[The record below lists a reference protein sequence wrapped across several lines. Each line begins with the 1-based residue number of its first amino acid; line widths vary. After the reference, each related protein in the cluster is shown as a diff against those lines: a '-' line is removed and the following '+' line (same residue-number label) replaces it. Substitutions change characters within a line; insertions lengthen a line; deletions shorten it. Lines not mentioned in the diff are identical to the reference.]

1 MWTILKTTALLAIL
15 VGVFIIGSTQPRSVS
30 YRFNR
35 PNLVGDLA
43 VNPFKRIATSV
54 VRALPF
60 VSTPRLNG
68 EKEGRVNFLLLG
80 VGGEGHDAPF
90 LTDSIA
96 VASLPITP
104 NSPVV
109 FVGIPRDLIIHIP
122 GTSTITKINAL
133 YVLGKQHA
141 TKDGQQET
149 ALIREAV
156 ETVTGQ
162 PIHYTAVINL
172 AGFSDIVEA
181 LDGVHVYV
189 PKDIHDPSYPTPG
202 HGVEL
207 FELAR
212 GWRFLDGELAEKY
225 IRTRSG
231 IEGDFGRMRRQVQ
244 VLEALYARAQGLN
257 IVGDF
262 FRIMNVFEQVQQYIQ
277 TDMTLGE
284 LQRLWEIAGER
295 NEGGFEYLGL
305 DTRAEDAL
313 LTGGKIPLG
322 NTTASALWPKAG
334 MFDYSEIHTRISALI
349 DSNTE

>member
-1 MWTILKTTALLAIL
+1 MWTILRTSFLLAIL
-15 VGVFIIGSTQPRSVS
+15 VGVFIIGATQPRSVS

-35 PNLVGDLA
+35 PNLLGDVA
-43 VNPFKRIATSV
+43 VNPFTRIATSV

-60 VSTPRLNG
+60 VPTPRLNG
-68 EKEGRVNFLLLG
+68 EKAGRVNFLLLG
-80 VGGEGHDAPF
+80 IGGEGHDAPF

-96 VASLPITP
+96 VASLPVTQ
-104 NSPVV
+104 NNPVV
-109 FVGIPRDLIIHIP
+109 FVGIPRDLIVHIP
-122 GTSTITKINAL
+122 GTSTVTKINAL

-141 TKDGQQET
+141 TKDSRQET

-172 AGFSDIVEA
+172 AGFNDIVGA

-189 PKDIHDPSYPTPG
+189 PKDISDPNYPTPS

-262 FRIMNVFEQVQQYIQ
+262 FRIMNVFEQVQQHVQI
-277 TDMTLGE
+277 DMTPGE

-295 NEGGFEYLGL
+295 SEEGFEYLGL

-313 LTGGKIPLG
+313 LAGGKIPLG
-322 NTTASALWPKAG
+322 NATASALWPKAG
-334 MFDYSEIHTRISALI
+334 MFDYSDIQQRIQRELGS
-349 DSNTE
+349 E